1 MTREIDIAERQA
13 LAQPRDFPDD
23 MREESAC
30 WNVCGDCLRCF
41 VGIPAR
47 IQCRVCQLRKTL

>member
-13 LAQPRDFPDD
+13 LAQPRDFPEDF
-23 MREESAC
+23 SQPTT

-41 VGIPAR
+41 QGIPTR
-47 IQCRVCQLRKTL
+47 IQCRVCALRRTI

>member
-13 LAQPRDFPDD
+13 LAQPRDFPED
-23 MREESAC
+23 MDRETT

-41 VGIPAR
+41 QGIPTR
-47 IQCRVCQLRKTL
+47 IQCRVCEQRKTI